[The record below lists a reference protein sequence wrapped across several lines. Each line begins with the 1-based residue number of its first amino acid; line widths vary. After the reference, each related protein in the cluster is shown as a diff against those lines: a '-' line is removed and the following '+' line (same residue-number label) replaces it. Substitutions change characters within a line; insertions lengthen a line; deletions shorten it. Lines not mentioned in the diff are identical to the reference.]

1 MGLNQQLLAIDFYDI
16 KNVEDYPEKIC
27 LLNCNSLSPIENGQ
41 KVLNCVDI
49 AHFENIKELQGY
61 FEEKYDIK
69 NNEFIQ
75 VSNEDINYL
84 INICNRFLQYF
95 SKSFI
100 QEAEDY
106 NRNLSL
112 YEYTKKY
119 KPRYLDDLNK
129 KDTDIIDKINNTF
142 FFDLTER
149 FRVIVNE
156 NKECHQ
162 IAREILPINGD
173 LTHMD
178 DRLTIYYLSKILII
192 KTVFEVAK
200 KYLISANNEKL
211 YYHYWY

>member
-1 MGLNQQLLAIDFYDI
+1 MN
-16 KNVEDYPEKIC
+16 
-27 LLNCNSLSPIENGQ
+27 PIENGK

-49 AHFENIKELQGY
+49 AHFGNIKELQGY

-112 YEYTKKY
+112 YEYAEKY
-119 KPRYLDDLNK
+119 KPYYLYNLNK
-129 KDTDIIDKINNTF
+129 HDTNITDNIDNTF
-142 FFDLTER
+142 FF
-149 FRVIVNE
+149 
-156 NKECHQ
+156 
-162 IAREILPINGD
+162 
-173 LTHMD
+173 
-178 DRLTIYYLSKILII
+178 
-192 KTVFEVAK
+192 
-200 KYLISANNEKL
+200 
-211 YYHYWY
+211 